1 MPRCRD
7 SINLE
12 EATMAAEKAE
22 LKTKMEM
29 KPVPSDREG
38 IVGSF
43 VSQTAELAEKAT
55 MTTFGIARDVRGE
68 IHQRIVDAFAL
79 VDGTQQ
85 GVMKLLR
92 GINDRADR
100 LTEDVIDTIEN
111 LTVGTLR
118 TVRDT
123 SRGMTEL
130 ATSLT
135 TNLTKPR
142 EIRAA

>member
-1 MPRCRD
+1 
-7 SINLE
+7 
-12 EATMAAEKAE
+12 MAAEKAE
-22 LKTKMEM
+22 LKAKLEM

-68 IHQRIVDAFAL
+68 IHQRIIDAFGL
-79 VDGTQQ
+79 VEGTQL
-85 GVMKLLR
+85 GFMKLLR

-100 LTEDVIDTIEN
+100 LSEDVLDTIEN

-123 SRGMTEL
+123 SRGVTEL
-130 ATSLT
+130 ATNLT
-135 TNLTKPR
+135 TSLTKPR

>member
-1 MPRCRD
+1 
-7 SINLE
+7 
-12 EATMAAEKAE
+12 MAAEKAE
-22 LKTKMEM
+22 LKSKMEM
-29 KPVPSDREG
+29 KAVPSDREG

-43 VSQTAELAEKAT
+43 VTQTAELAEKAT
-55 MTTFGIARDVRGE
+55 LTTFGIARDVRGE

-85 GVMKLLR
+85 GFLKLLR

-100 LTEDVIDTIEN
+100 LSEDVLDTIES

-118 TVRDT
+118 TMRDT

-130 ATSLT
+130 ATNLTTSLT
-135 TNLTKPR
+135 RPR